1 MSHKQKINITN
12 LKKIQETKIHATR
25 CFPVGSFAVHI
36 GDHLRFGII
45 CGSIW
50 GSFPVWGSFA
60 VGDHLR
66 RCTEPKTI
74 YKYRIRKLNMGII
87 SNMILDHIAKRR
99 RLEARNL
106 RNSYSYFNFHS
117 LYNTLR
123 TKRVV
128 VSGPKSFRDV
138 RETHPRRSL
147 YSHWGF
153 ERG

>member
-1 MSHKQKINITN
+1 MFLKGLNVKRTPFHCKTRVIITSN
-12 LKKIQETKIHATR
+12 SSQPEITFCSCSTVQLSLKVR
-25 CFPVGSFAVHI
+25 G
-36 GDHLRFGII
+36 
-45 CGSIW
+45 
-50 GSFPVWGSFA
+50 
-60 VGDHLR
+60 
-66 RCTEPKTI
+66 EPKTI
-74 YKYRIRKLNMGII
+74 YKYRVRKLNMGII

-117 LYNTLR
+117 LYNTLQ

-153 ERG
+153 YNNCRNPRALIG

>member
-1 MSHKQKINITN
+1 MFLKGLNVKRTPFHFKTRELITSN
-12 LKKIQETKIHATR
+12 SLQPEITFCSGSTVQLSLKVR
-25 CFPVGSFAVHI
+25 G
-36 GDHLRFGII
+36 
-45 CGSIW
+45 
-50 GSFPVWGSFA
+50 
-60 VGDHLR
+60 
-66 RCTEPKTI
+66 EPKTI
-74 YKYRIRKLNMGII
+74 YKYRVRKLNMGII

-117 LYNTLR
+117 LYNTLQ

-128 VSGPKSFRDV
+128 VSGPKRFRDV

-153 ERG
+153 ERGLEPGYSVPTY

>member
-1 MSHKQKINITN
+1 MPFHCKTRVIITSN
-12 LKKIQETKIHATR
+12 CSKPEEGVCSVLCIILVHFYCKTRVIITSNSSKPEITFCSCSTPQLSLKVR
-25 CFPVGSFAVHI
+25 G
-36 GDHLRFGII
+36 
-45 CGSIW
+45 
-50 GSFPVWGSFA
+50 
-60 VGDHLR
+60 
-66 RCTEPKTI
+66 EPKTI
-74 YKYRIRKLNMGII
+74 YKYRVRKLNMGII

-138 RETHPRRSL
+138 RETQPRRSL
-147 YSHWGF
+147 YSHWRC